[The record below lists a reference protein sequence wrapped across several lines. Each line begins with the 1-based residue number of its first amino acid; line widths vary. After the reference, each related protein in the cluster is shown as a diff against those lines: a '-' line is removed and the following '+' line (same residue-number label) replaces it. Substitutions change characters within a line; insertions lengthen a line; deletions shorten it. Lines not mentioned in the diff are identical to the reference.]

1 MGMNDVTILDVYAAL
16 ILVLPHTDTNTGTR
30 QTTHL
35 NDICELNI
43 AKGPSESTT
52 ALIMVRA
59 FQMVGHS

>member
-1 MGMNDVTILDVYAAL
+1 LGMNDVTILDVYATL
-16 ILVLPHTDTNTGTR
+16 ILVLPHTDTNAGAR
-30 QTTHL
+30 ETTHL

-59 FQMVGHS
+59 FRMVGHS